1 MSLSAMGVVTTGD
14 IRINILYYCEIDNA
28 RSFQYNEKRNLL
40 FSFFIFQSKMAKRT
54 FTFDHLTR
62 THPGNLIFSTFGGR
76 GECRWKT

>member
-40 FSFFIFQSKMAKRT
+40 FLVFLFFNLKWQRE
-54 FTFDHLTR
+54 HLL
-62 THPGNLIFSTFGGR
+62 LIT
-76 GECRWKT
+76 